1 MVISNKTIAIL
12 AILVIIIS
20 VVSTYIVIEKA
31 NNVPVIR
38 SSQGQ
43 IGVYVVNPS
52 PSGQIGVNVV
62 SPEEEARTEG
72 EE

>member
-20 VVSTYIVIEKA
+20 VISTYLVIEKA
-31 NNVPVIR
+31 NNVPTF
-38 SSQGQ
+38 SGPSQGQ

-52 PSGQIGVNVV
+52 PKGQIGVNVV
-62 SPEEEARTEG
+62 NPEGGSGA
-72 EE
+72 